1 MTQAIT
7 CKSLYETDFLLW
19 TEETV
24 AKLKAKDFD
33 HVDLENLIEEI
44 ESLGKS
50 DKKEIKSRL
59 TTLIAHLLK
68 RLYVNMPQEFNG
80 WERTIRNQRTDL
92 ELALMDS
99 PSLKTIWN
107 DAFDIAFRLALRDV
121 IPKHK
126 MATPFCVFKTL
137 TGFGFQFTKV
147 LPHFREL
154 VLEMSMRK
162 KAVTSL
168 SNGSLGVTLRQC

>member
-7 CKSLYETDFLLW
+7 HKSLNASLYETDFLLW

-24 AKLKAKDFD
+24 AKLKARDFD
-33 HVDLENLIEEI
+33 HIDLENLIEEI

-59 TTLIAHLLK
+59 TTLLAYLLK

-121 IPKHK
+121 RDEYEKKGYHIPEQW
-126 MATPFCVFKTL
+126 
-137 TGFGFQFTKV
+137 QFS
-147 LPHFREL
+147 RDIEA
-154 VLEMSMRK
+154 M
-162 KAVTSL
+162 
-168 SNGSLGVTLRQC
+168 LRVKFWDD

>member
-7 CKSLYETDFLLW
+7 RKSLYETDFLLW
-19 TEETV
+19 TEETI
-24 AKLKAKDFD
+24 AKLEARDFD

-59 TTLIAHLLK
+59 TTLLAHLLK
-68 RLYVNMPQEFNG
+68 RIYVNMPQEFNG

-99 PSLKTIWN
+99 PSLKAIWN
-107 DAFDIAFRLALRDV
+107 EAFDIAFRLALRNVRDEYEKKGYH
-121 IPKHK
+121 IPEQW
-126 MATPFCVFKTL
+126 
-137 TGFGFQFTKV
+137 QFS
-147 LPHFREL
+147 REIDA
-154 VLEMSMRK
+154 M
-162 KAVTSL
+162 L
-168 SNGSLGVTLRQC
+168 SVKFWDE

>member
-7 CKSLYETDFLLW
+7 RKSLNASLYETDFLLW

-24 AKLKAKDFD
+24 AKLKARDFD

-59 TTLIAHLLK
+59 TTLLAHLLK
-68 RLYVNMPQEFNG
+68 RIYVNMPQEFNG

-121 IPKHK
+121 RDEYEKKGYHIPEQW
-126 MATPFCVFKTL
+126 
-137 TGFGFQFTKV
+137 QFD
-147 LPHFREL
+147 RGIEA
-154 VLEMSMRK
+154 M
-162 KAVTSL
+162 L
-168 SNGSLGVTLRQC
+168 SVKFWENK